1 MYVKKGDI
9 NMNENKGMKIELDE
23 KERQFILGAID
34 LAITAE
40 HIREENLEWILKLEN
55 RLKNKESE

>member
-1 MYVKKGDI
+1 
-9 NMNENKGMKIELDE
+9 MNENKGMKIELDE